1 MVTKWAVGQN
11 YYKVKNYLLKDNF
24 RLVDT
29 LMNHSQTLWE
39 AYFDDGFSKVI
50 LTTKV
55 FTKEGKLQCGEVIK
69 IKKVDYD

>member
-29 LMNHSQTLWE
+29 LLLVKCHI
-39 AYFDDGFSKVI
+39 AV
-50 LTTKV
+50 
-55 FTKEGKLQCGEVIK
+55 
-69 IKKVDYD
+69 

>member
-24 RLVDT
+24 RFVDT
-29 LMNHSQTLWE
+29 LMNHSQTLGE

-50 LTTKV
+50 
-55 FTKEGKLQCGEVIK
+55 VIFEK
-69 IKKVDYD
+69 

>member
-1 MVTKWAVGQN
+1 M
-11 YYKVKNYLLKDNF
+11 LKDNL

-29 LMNHSQTLWE
+29 MMNHSQTLGE